1 MSFAKF
7 FDRTFVLNLADRT
20 DRLRHVERQLRLIG
34 MPIDGARVRRFEA
47 IKPDESEP
55 FAKSGSKGCYL
66 SILEI
71 LSGAAEEGLDNV
83 LILQDDAT
91 FLEDFNIFEEAIV
104 SQLQTQPW
112 DLAQFG
118 YVPLGEPSRDQ
129 FRALPPSTFGTL
141 QPFSGALIRAHC
153 FAVNGAAIPA
163 YVQFLQELLTRPR
176 GHPDGGPMPIDGT
189 FNVYSRQPNITRLVA
204 VPSMV
209 AQFSSRS
216 DVTPSWFDRSRLLRP
231 LASLARRGGLAPI
244 VHRWRS

>member
-1 MSFAKF
+1 
-7 FDRTFVLNLADRT
+7 VLNLSDRT
-20 DRLRHVERQLRLIG
+20 DRLRHTERELRLIG
-34 MPIDGARVRRFEA
+34 MPIDGERVRRFEA
-47 IKPDESEP
+47 IRSAEAEP
-55 FAKSGSKGCYL
+55 FERSGSKGCYL

-91 FLEDFNIFEEAIV
+91 FLQDFNIFEDAIV

-118 YVPLGEPSRDQ
+118 YLPSEESSRDH
-129 FRALPPSTFGTL
+129 FSALPHSAFGTL
-141 QPFSGALIRAHC
+141 QPFRGELIQAHC
-153 FAVNGAAIPA
+153 FAVNGPAIPA
-163 YVQFLQELLTRPR
+163 YVQFLQALLTRPR